1 MVSQACKK
9 LCRECSSCQKFK
21 KRSTKYGHLA
31 PKEAEE
37 SLEPWHTYEV
47 WVLDLIGKYSI
58 KAEVRQTDG
67 SIKKCDLSL
76 LCMTFINPATGWFE
90 IAEVPTLDQSS
101 AQISKLFDEVWLSRY
116 PCPHKVLFDNGSE
129 FKKNFQ
135 PLLNDFVIKATCT
148 SIKNPQAN
156 AILEQ
161 IHQVVGSM
169 LKQNKDLVNVVFNV
183 VGNSCF
189 YHISRQM

>member
-1 MVSQACKK
+1 M
-9 LCRECSSCQKFK
+9 
-21 KRSTKYGHLA
+21 
-31 PKEAEE
+31 
-37 SLEPWHTYEV
+37 EPWHTYEV